1 MKYLKRLKS
10 ESEYNTF
17 LGGGEYIEPH
27 IVTIEEVTKVFF
39 KSVESKKK
47 INTVRIA
54 TPSGSG
60 TFKTMVSSDGS
71 GNPPYFEYP
80 VTSDIYFEFNVGT
93 GQQLFCQIGNV
104 SPSTI
109 QYWPPGGN
117 LITNWTPKEDD
128 TYIYQ
133 VIVE

>member
-10 ESEYNTF
+10 ENEYNAF

-27 IVTIEEVTKVFF
+27 VVTIEENAKVFL
-39 KSVESKKK
+39 KKAESKKK

-60 TFKTMVSSDGS
+60 ILRTIVSSDGS

-80 VTSDIYFEFNVGT
+80 VTSDIYIEFNAGT
-93 GQQLFCQIGNV
+93 GQRLFCQIGNV
-104 SPSTI
+104 SPSTT
-109 QYWPPGGN
+109 QYWPTGGN